1 MVFPRAFPRVFSIS
15 GGSTAQAKLKAA
27 LVQEEQLK
35 GRLEEMKDA
44 AKTDER
50 PGEKRNKTLNGI
62 CLIYG

>member
-1 MVFPRAFPRVFSIS
+1 MGFPRAFPRVFSIS

-27 LVQEEQLK
+27 LVQEEELK

-50 PGEKRNKTLNGI
+50 PGGRIEIRL
-62 CLIYG
+62 LMEYA

>member
-1 MVFPRAFPRVFSIS
+1 MGFPRAFPRVFSIS

-27 LVQEEQLK
+27 LVQEEELK

-50 PGEKRNKTLNGI
+50 PGGE
-62 CLIYG
+62 